1 MSVEALI
8 AATETKAAAATPAA
22 TPAAT
27 EPEVKPVVTPA
38 EEPKPGEVK
47 PAEGQPEIAQ
57 AETAVEE
64 TTEIN
69 LDEVPETSGDFPK
82 YKELFRANPE
92 LRQIVGREKAF
103 SELGNFSDVREI
115 VSRIPTVEDAET
127 LTEQAENARSFGET
141 FRGDRTKFVESLKE
155 SDPLA
160 FQALVSELPEI
171 LASTDEKLY
180 IEQARTFTNRVMT
193 NTLALAQQSGDAE
206 LLKAVQIVAQYLG
219 VQHSDASPRTADTS
233 EAARLRKQIAD
244 RDKSDANQAFESFW
258 NSTDEVII
266 GNTVSEID
274 RTLKQALP
282 NATEKQLSRI
292 SREVYSKTLEML
304 NAQPQFRQQLDSFRA
319 NAMKGRQGIADHK
332 ALVDFATRRAKLV
345 IPKVA
350 KDVISEWSSEIL
362 KLDKETLDKKKQI
375 AASTKDV
382 GSGPQGTTSAA
393 STQANGGGGTKP
405 RHVSD
410 VFTEIE
416 NRNYVKR

>member
-1 MSVEALI
+1 MSVETLI
-8 AATETKAAAATPAA
+8 AATETKAATAASP
-22 TPAAT
+22 PVD
-27 EPEVKPVVTPA
+27 PEVKPVATPA
-38 EEPKPGEVK
+38 GEPNPGEVQ
-47 PAEGQPEIAQ
+47 PPVEGQPSATQ
-57 AETAVEE
+57 AETKPEE
-64 TTEIN
+64 VLNEEIN

-82 YKELFRANPE
+82 YKELFKANPE

-103 SELGNFSDVREI
+103 SELGSFSDIREI
-115 VSRIPTVEDAET
+115 VSRIPTIEDAET
-127 LTEQAENARSFGET
+127 LTTQAENAREFGET
-141 FRGDRTKFVESLKE
+141 FRSDRTKFVESLKE

-160 FQALVSELPEI
+160 FQALAAELPAI

-180 IEQARTFTNRVMT
+180 QEQARTYTSRVMM

-206 LLKAVQIVAQYLG
+206 LLKAAQLVAQYLG
-219 VQHSDASPRTADTS
+219 VQHSDASPRTADNS
-233 EAARLRKQIAD
+233 EASRLRKQIAE
-244 RDKSDANQAFESFW
+244 RDQNDANQAFTSFW
-258 NSTDEVII
+258 NASDEVII

-292 SREVYSKTLEML
+292 SREVYSKVLENL
-304 NAQPQFRQQLDSFRA
+304 NAQPQFRQQLDSYRN
-319 NAMKGRQGIADHK
+319 NAIKGRQGIADHK

-362 KLDKETLDKKKQI
+362 KLSTETLDKKKAI
-375 AASTKDV
+375 AAATKDV

-393 STQANGGGGTKP
+393 STTGNGAGKP
-405 RHVSD
+405 RHMNDIFS
-410 VFTEIE
+410 EIE